1 MCQCG
6 ELHIMSEFPNNT
18 HRTQVVFHTV
28 TANESGQR
36 IDNFLMK
43 KLKSVPKSLVYR
55 ILRKGEVRID
65 KKRAKPNVKIQEG
78 NIVRI
83 PPVTLPDK
91 KQQETAPERLL
102 KQIEQSI
109 ILEDNDLIFINKPSG
124 LPVHGGSGIRFGLI
138 ETFRQLRPNMDYVEL
153 VHRLDKET
161 SGIVMLAKNRQ
172 TLNDLHD
179 LLRGDEHGKSIEK
192 HYQTLVLGH
201 WNEGTKHVSLNLEK
215 QRGQWQKMQVNKEG
229 KTSKSIFSLA
239 ESYRRES
246 LLNVQILT
254 GRMHQIRTQLAYLNY
269 PILGDD
275 RYGDFKANRQ
285 YKKLGLKRL
294 FLHSSRI
301 KFHLASTGQSYS
313 LRAPLPIELTN
324 ILEKLK

>member
-1 MCQCG
+1 MPD
-6 ELHIMSEFPNNT
+6 STNNT
-18 HRTQVVFHTV
+18 HRTKVEFHTV
-28 TANESGQR
+28 TINESGQR

-43 KLKSVPKSLVYR
+43 KLKYVPKSLVYR

-91 KQQETAPERLL
+91 KQQDIAPDHLL
-102 KQIEQSI
+102 LEIEQSI
-109 ILEDNDLIFINKPSG
+109 LLEDKDIIFINKPSG

-161 SGIVMLAKNRQ
+161 SGIVMLAKNRRM
-172 TLNDLHD
+172 LNELHD
-179 LLRGDEHGKSIEK
+179 LLRSDENGKNIDK
-192 HYQTLVLGH
+192 TYQTLVLGN
-201 WNEGTKHVSLNLEK
+201 WTEGTKHVSLDLQK
-215 QRGQWQKMQVNKEG
+215 QRGQWQKMQVQAGG

-239 ESYRRES
+239 ESFGQAS
-246 LLNVQILT
+246 LLNAQILT
-254 GRMHQIRTQLAYLNY
+254 GRMHQIRTQLAYLGY

-275 RYGDFKANRQ
+275 RYGDFKANRD

-294 FLHSSRI
+294 FLHSARI
-301 KFHLASTGQSYS
+301 KFQLVSSGKAYKLH
-313 LRAPLPIELTN
+313 APLPQQLTTVLDN
-324 ILEKLK
+324 VKSKNG